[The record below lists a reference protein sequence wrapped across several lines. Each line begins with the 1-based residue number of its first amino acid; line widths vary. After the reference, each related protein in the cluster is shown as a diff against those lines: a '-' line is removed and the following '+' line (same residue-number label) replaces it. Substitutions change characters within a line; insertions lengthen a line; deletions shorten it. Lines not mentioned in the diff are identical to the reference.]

1 MQHFVIYCSYPMH
14 FLEDV
19 YLVYKLDALVYHWTN
34 MVDLVQ
40 HLPHLGPSGPAGPAG
55 PGGPWYSRKI
65 KHVSVVVL
73 RYLCFSRKK
82 IISSHLFLGK
92 LKKTQIGGKKFN
104 S

>member
-19 YLVYKLDALVYHWTN
+19 YLVYKLDALVYHWKNTFG
-34 MVDLVQ
+34 
-40 HLPHLGPSGPAGPAG
+40 PASPTPFGPSGPAGPAG
-55 PGGPWYSRKI
+55 PEGPWYSRKI

-82 IISSHLFLGK
+82 RISSHLFLGK